1 MKRLVLLGGGHA
13 HIEVLRDLAANPDGA
28 REVTL
33 VTPSQR
39 LLYTGM
45 MPGVLAGHYTVEDA
59 TIDLAGLARRANAE
73 LLLTT
78 ASLVSPD
85 ANEVACSDGTALPY
99 DVLSID
105 VGSQPAIGEAK
116 GVERHAILMRPLERA
131 IVGWNGVLARALRG
145 EVRAVTVVGAGAA
158 GIEASLAI
166 RHRFNVA
173 LRGKRLPHAR
183 IVSEAAGT
191 GIAAGAARALIRCMR
206 RAGVESHVGFSVRE
220 VGAGFLRLQNGIEFA
235 TDAVFWVTGAA
246 APEWL
251 LESGLGTDKRGFMLT
266 NLHMQSVRYANIFG
280 AGDCATVEGHEM
292 PKAGVFAVRA
302 APVLAAN
309 LRAALDGVPLAR
321 HVPNPRYLS
330 LISTGGR
337 HAVGTWGGL
346 SWSGWW
352 AWRWKDRIDRRFV
365 ERYRYR
371 GRTLNQAKA

>member
-1 MKRLVLLGGGHA
+1 VKRLVLLGGGHA
-13 HIEVLRDLAANPDGA
+13 HIEVLRDLAANPDPA

-39 LLYTGM
+39 LFYTGM
-45 MPGVLAGHYTVEDA
+45 VPGVIAGHYAVEDCA
-59 TIDLAGLARRANAE
+59 IDLAALAQRANAE
-73 LLLTT
+73 ILLTT
-78 ASLVSPD
+78 AALVSPD

-116 GVERHAILMRPLERA
+116 GVERHAVLMRPLERA
-131 IVGWNGVLARALRG
+131 IVGWNGVLARAMRG
-145 EVRAVTVVGAGAA
+145 HVRAVTVVGGGAA
-158 GIEASLAI
+158 GIEVSLAM

-173 LRGKRLPHAR
+173 LRGEGVPHVR

-191 GIAAGAARALIRCMR
+191 GIAAGAARKLILSMR

-220 VGAGFLRLQNGIEFA
+220 VGAGFVRLQNGLEFA

-251 LESGLGTDKRGFMLT
+251 RESGLGTDKRGFMLT
-266 NLHMQSVRYANIFG
+266 NLHMQSVRYANVFG

-309 LRAALDGVPLAR
+309 LRAALAGAPLTP
-321 HVPNPRYLS
+321 HLPNPRYLA
-330 LISTGGR
+330 LISTGRR
-337 HAVGTWGGL
+337 HAVGTWGSL

-365 ERYRYR
+365 EKYRES
-371 GRTLNQAKA
+371 G